1 MLDLIRGVRRVL
13 PVALAA
19 LWTIGCGDAALKENS
34 LGSITDIVSA
44 VATADGVFSAVL
56 VTGNRPA
63 SDPAGP
69 TLTVTGVPTAIN
81 GGSLR
86 ATLTSPT
93 PFTRAIVSLS
103 NHDDYYQVD
112 LGAPVTTVDLVIT
125 ISQDAPEATL
135 ALSYG
140 AAPASGP
147 FGNPLNQT
155 INMIRVGTGD
165 VQVSVAWD
173 APTDVDLHVFDPDSE
188 EVYFANTTSA
198 SGGTLDLDSNAACSI
213 DNINNENITWPVGGA
228 PSGNYSVSLV
238 YWSSCSQPQSNY
250 TVTIFVRGQPAQT
263 FSGTLVTANSS
274 LRVPIGTFTK

>member
-1 MLDLIRGVRRVL
+1 VDLIRGVRRGTPVL
-13 PVALAA
+13 LAV

-34 LGSITDIVSA
+34 LGSITTV
-44 VATADGVFSAVL
+44 VTGVTTANGALSAVL
-56 VTGNRPA
+56 VPGDRPP

-69 TLTVTGVPTAIN
+69 TLAVTGVPTAIN

-86 ATLTSPT
+86 ANLSSPT
-93 PFTRAIVSLS
+93 PFSRAIVTLS
-103 NHDDYYQVD
+103 NHDDYYQID
-112 LGAPVTTVDLVIT
+112 LGAPVNSVDLVIT
-125 ISQDAPEATL
+125 ISQDAPQASL

-140 AAPASGP
+140 AAPATGP
-147 FGNPLNQT
+147 FGDLLSQT
-155 INMIRVGTGD
+155 INMIRVGAGD

-188 EVYFANTTSA
+188 EIYFANTTSA

-213 DNINNENITWPVGGA
+213 DNINNENITWPIGGA
-228 PSGNYSVSLV
+228 PAGNYSVSLV
-238 YWSSCSQPQSNY
+238 YWSACSQPQSNY

-274 LRVPIGTFTK
+274 LRIPIGTFTK